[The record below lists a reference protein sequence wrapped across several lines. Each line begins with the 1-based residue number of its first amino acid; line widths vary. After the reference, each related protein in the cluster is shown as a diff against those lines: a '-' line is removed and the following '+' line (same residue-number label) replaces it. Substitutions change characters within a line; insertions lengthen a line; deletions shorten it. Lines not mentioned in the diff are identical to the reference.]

1 MSAIANKRTSESRF
15 VSVFADSVPDTD
27 ITFMVPFLKRPTD
40 HYVVGVDNLTISLSA
55 LGLLDSDDEVILQII
70 RRRRVGGAGGNQN
83 NPFSGAAVNFLPTA
97 MSLDGAFSQQKL
109 GIIILTLNEFLIR
122 LDTFAS
128 QISYEIESVGLTDA
142 DNIFTYAPSTAKDQG
157 HSSRHLGFWITP
169 DGRLAVDG
177 SV

>member
-40 HYVVGVDNLTISLSA
+40 HYLVGVDNLTIPLSA
-55 LGLLDSDDEVILQII
+55 LGILDSDNEVILQII

-83 NPFSGAAVNFLPTA
+83 NPFSGAPVNFLPTA
-97 MSLDGAFSQQKL
+97 MSLDGSFSQQKL
-109 GIIILTLNEFLIR
+109 GITILSLNEFLIR

-128 QISYEIESVGLTDA
+128 QISYEIESAGLTDN
-142 DNIFTYAPSTAKDQG
+142 DNIFNYAPNTARTRG
-157 HSSRHLGFWITP
+157 TVRGTLGF
-169 DGRLAVDG
+169 G
-177 SV
+177 